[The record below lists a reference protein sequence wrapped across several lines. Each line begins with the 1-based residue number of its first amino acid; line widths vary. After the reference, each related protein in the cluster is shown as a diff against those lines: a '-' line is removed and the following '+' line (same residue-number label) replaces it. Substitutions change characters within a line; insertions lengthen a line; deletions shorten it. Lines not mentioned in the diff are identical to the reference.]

1 MNCIFCH
8 KDSSTSKSVE
18 HIIPESLGNKSH
30 ILPKGYV
37 CDECNNYFAR
47 KIEKILLEQ
56 PYFVSARFRNEV
68 LTKKNKPVKQS
79 MIFPG
84 AMKATE
90 VVFQRTEDGLICS
103 FNDEKLFQAI
113 IDGKCSQMITPYLPE
128 LEYPN
133 GNMSRFLAK
142 CACEYLLYTIDEN
155 SKADFAESFLTDS
168 QLDPIRLY
176 ARYGIGTWQYSQRR
190 IYDEVALFVD
200 SECSPPYE
208 LLHEMTLFF
217 RDLVDYGDNNYAA
230 EIYFAAIIFGI
241 EYVICISDPDIAG
254 YNLWLTENDNRSPLF
269 RNNEKSLD
277 VGMSDINKF
286 LIKKT
291 NASRIHQ

>member
-18 HIIPESLGNKSH
+18 HIIPESLGNKLH

-47 KIEKILLEQ
+47 KIEKVLLEEL
-56 PYFVSARFRNEV
+56 YFVSVRFRNEI
-68 LTKKNKPVKQS
+68 LTKKNKHVKQL
-79 MIFPG
+79 MIFPD
-84 AMKATE
+84 AMKAAE

-103 FNDEKLFQAI
+103 FKDDELFQAI
-113 IDGKCSQMITPYLPE
+113 VNGKCSQMITPYLPD

-142 CACEYLLYTIDEN
+142 CAYEYLLYIIKEDY
-155 SKADFAESFLTDS
+155 KADFTESFLTDA

-176 ARYGIGTWQYSQRR
+176 ARYGIGEWQYCQRR
-190 IYDEVALFVD
+190 IYDEGSLFID
-200 SECSPPYE
+200 TECTTPHERLY
-208 LLHEMTLFF
+208 EMTLFF
-217 RDLVDYGDNNYAA
+217 RDLVDYGEDNYAS
-230 EIYFAAIIFGI
+230 EIYFAAIIFGV
-241 EYVICISDPDIAG
+241 EYVICISDPDITG
-254 YNLWLTENDNRSPLF
+254 YDLWLTENNNKSPLF
-269 RNNEKSLD
+269 RDDEKLLD
-277 VGMSDINKF
+277 AGLADVNRL

-291 NASRIHQ
+291 DANKIHQ